1 MGNMFLQNNWRN
13 RSERVTLTR
22 ALPILAAAV
31 FSAILFI
38 TLNQSLNQ
46 QRSQTILNLN
56 AVGNR
61 YGTNGPLVKMTNGK
75 VKGKVLTSREGR
87 QFYGFYHI
95 PYAEPPVGELRFQ
108 VRIDEKQFKEKAI
121 IHY

>member
-1 MGNMFLQNNWRN
+1 MFLQNNWRN
-13 RSERVTLTR
+13 RTERVTLTR

-31 FSAILFI
+31 FSAILFL

-46 QRSQTILNLN
+46 QRNPTILTLSS
-56 AVGNR
+56 AGK
-61 YGTNGPLVKMTNGK
+61 GENGPIVQVTNGK

-95 PYAEPPVGELRFQ
+95 PYAEPPVGKLRFQ
-108 VRIDEKQFKEKAI
+108 VWIKDKRSEWMEIMHI
-121 IHY
+121 Y